1 MIQAFGLNHKFI
13 KEENKPHTKSYE
25 FQVVSYE
32 NKNMSTKILII
43 EDDQVLSDVLHRKL
57 IKENYE
63 VYIAKDGEDGLHKIE
78 EVAPDLILL
87 DIVMPKKDGF
97 EVLEELKKNK
107 NKTPVIIVSNSGQSV
122 EISKA
127 LALGAK
133 DYLVKAE
140 FDPEEVVLKVKKV
153 LNMVGK
159 LPMEDSEKI
168 EKISHNTDSTT
179 DPVAPRDPLAKT
191 ILIVEDDQFLRN
203 LCIRKLQKEKFNVLY
218 AVDGEEGL
226 RKIQEEKPDLVLLD
240 ILLPG
245 LNGFDVVAAAKSNS
259 ELSKIPII
267 LLSNLGDKSDVNK
280 GLSLGAEDYL
290 IKAHFT
296 PGEIVDKVRSW
307 LDKK

>member
-1 MIQAFGLNHKFI
+1 
-13 KEENKPHTKSYE
+13 
-25 FQVVSYE
+25 
-32 NKNMSTKILII
+32 MSIKILII

-57 IKENYE
+57 VREGYE
-63 VYIAKDGEDGLHKIE
+63 VFTAKDGEEGIQKVQEIQ
-78 EVAPDLILL
+78 PDIILL
-87 DIVMPKKDGF
+87 DIIMPKKDGF
-97 EVLEELKKNK
+97 EVLDQLRKDKVAA
-107 NKTPVIIVSNSGQSV
+107 PIIIISNSGQSV

-127 LALGAK
+127 IALGAK

-153 LNMVGK
+153 LNTVGK
-159 LPMEDSEKI
+159 NIDSHAEVGEHQNQLKIPDEKLN
-168 EKISHNTDSTT
+168 H
-179 DPVAPRDPLAKT
+179 DPNAKT

-203 LCIRKLQKEKFNVLY
+203 LCIRKLQKEGFNVLY

-245 LNGFDVVAAAKSNS
+245 LNGFDVVTAAKNNN
-259 ELSKIPII
+259 ELSAIPII

-280 GLSLGAEDYL
+280 GLSLGADDYL

-296 PGEIVDKVRSW
+296 PGEIVDKVREW

>member
-1 MIQAFGLNHKFI
+1 
-13 KEENKPHTKSYE
+13 
-25 FQVVSYE
+25 
-32 NKNMSTKILII
+32 MSIKILII
-43 EDDQVLSDVLHRKL
+43 EDDQILSDVLHRKL
-57 IKENYE
+57 VKEGYE
-63 VYIAKDGEDGLHKIE
+63 VFTAKDGEEGLVKTQEIK
-78 EVAPDLILL
+78 PDLILL

-97 EVLEELKKNK
+97 DVLEELRKNK
-107 NKTPVIIVSNSGQSV
+107 NLIPIIIISNSGQSV

-127 LALGAK
+127 IALGAK

-140 FDPEEVVLKVKKV
+140 FDPEEVVLKVKKI

-159 LPMEDSEKI
+159 SVDKAAKDSPLESGVRASFAEEK
-168 EKISHNTDSTT
+168 SS
-179 DPVAPRDPLAKT
+179 RDPDAKT

-245 LNGFDVVAAAKSNS
+245 LNGFDVVMAAKNNPD
-259 ELSKIPII
+259 LNNIPII

-280 GLSLGAEDYL
+280 GLSLGANDYL

-296 PGEIVDKVRSW
+296 PGEIVNKVREW
-307 LDKK
+307 LGKVRK

>member
-1 MIQAFGLNHKFI
+1 M
-13 KEENKPHTKSYE
+13 
-25 FQVVSYE
+25 
-32 NKNMSTKILII
+32 KILII

-57 IKENYE
+57 VKENYE
-63 VYIAKDGEDGLHKIE
+63 VYAAKDGEEGLNKVDEIS
-78 EVAPDLILL
+78 PDLILL
-87 DIVMPKKDGF
+87 DIIMPKKDGF
-97 EVLEELKKNK
+97 EVLDELKKKK

-140 FDPEEVVLKVKKV
+140 FDPEEVIHKVKKV
-153 LNMVGK
+153 LNVIEEQSKEG
-159 LPMEDSEKI
+159 DEKSK
-168 EKISHNTDSTT
+168 KISSEVGSTSN
-179 DPVAPRDPLAKT
+179 PALPRDPRAKT
-191 ILIVEDDQFLRN
+191 ILIVEDDQFLRS

-245 LNGFDVVAAAKSNS
+245 LNGFDVVTAVKSNP
-259 ELSKIPII
+259 ELSQIPII

-280 GLSLGAEDYL
+280 GLSLGAEDYM

-296 PGEIVDKVRSW
+296 PGEIVDKVREW
-307 LDKK
+307 LSKK

>member
-1 MIQAFGLNHKFI
+1 
-13 KEENKPHTKSYE
+13 
-25 FQVVSYE
+25 
-32 NKNMSTKILII
+32 MSIKILII
-43 EDDQVLSDVLHRKL
+43 EDDQILSDVLHRKL
-57 IKENYE
+57 VKEGYE
-63 VYIAKDGEDGLHKIE
+63 VFTAKDGEEGLEKTQEIK
-78 EVAPDLILL
+78 PDLILL

-97 EVLEELKKNK
+97 DVLEELRKNK
-107 NKTPVIIVSNSGQSV
+107 KLIPIIIISNSGQSV

-127 LALGAK
+127 IALGAK

-159 LPMEDSEKI
+159 SADKAAKDLPLESGVKTLFAE
-168 EKISHNTDSTT
+168 ERSS
-179 DPVAPRDPLAKT
+179 RDPNAKT

-245 LNGFDVVAAAKSNS
+245 LNGFDVVMAAKNNPD
-259 ELSKIPII
+259 LNNIPII

-280 GLSLGAEDYL
+280 GLSLGANDYL

-296 PGEIVDKVRSW
+296 PGEIVNKVREW
-307 LDKK
+307 LGKAKR